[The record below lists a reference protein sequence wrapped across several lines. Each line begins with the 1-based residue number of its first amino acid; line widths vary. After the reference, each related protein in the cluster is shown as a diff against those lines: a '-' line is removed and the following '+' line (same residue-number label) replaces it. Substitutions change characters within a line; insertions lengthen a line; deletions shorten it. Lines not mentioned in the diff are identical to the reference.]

1 MIRDITLFDNFNKFI
16 NDMKK
21 IFVVLFVSL
30 STCLFAQGEIER
42 LTYADSQ
49 YSKIYLNIKN
59 NTKVLK
65 YISANGSELKIG
77 DTLILGVPSG
87 TATTTTVAGGSEG
100 TVGVARAN
108 SKSKSVFATILMGK
122 QIGFGT
128 YISTL
133 SDDSNVTAKANMQGE
148 IVVIADMR
156 VYHKGSSKK
165 PLALAVLLG
174 EPNGRAFG
182 LNKYMSINDYEKSVL
197 AGEILTKNAPLNREQ
212 AIAKLK
218 EAKDLVDLGLMDAAE
233 YEKLKTEL
241 TPIIMKK

>member
-1 MIRDITLFDNFNKFI
+1 
-16 NDMKK
+16 MKK
-21 IFVVLFVSL
+21 LFTLLLLAVSG
-30 STCLFAQGEIER
+30 SLFAQSEIEK
-42 LTYADSQ
+42 LTFEESQ
-49 YSKIYLNIKN
+49 NSEVFRNIKN
-59 NTKVLK
+59 NTKVLS
-65 YISANGSELKIG
+65 YVASDGSVLKLG
-77 DTLILGVPSG
+77 DTLIIGEPTG
-87 TATTTTVAGGSEG
+87 TATSTVVIGGGENS
-100 TVGVARAN
+100 VGIGRAN

-128 YISTL
+128 YISTMGE
-133 SDDSNVTAKANMQGE
+133 DGGETAKAKMQGE

-182 LNKYMSINDYEKSVL
+182 LYKYMSVNDYEKSIL
-197 AGEILTKNAPLNREQ
+197 TGEIKSKNAPLTREQ

-218 EAKDLVDLGLMDAAE
+218 EAKDLLDLGLMDAAA
-233 YEKLKTEL
+233 YEKLKEEL

>member
-1 MIRDITLFDNFNKFI
+1 
-16 NDMKK
+16 MKT
-21 IFVVLFVSL
+21 ILVALFVIFSP
-30 STCLFAQGEIER
+30 TLFAQGEIER

-49 YSKIYLNIKN
+49 YSKFYQNIKN
-59 NTKVLK
+59 NTKILK

-87 TATTTTVAGGSEG
+87 TATTTTIAGGSEG

-108 SKSKSVFATILMGK
+108 SKSRSVFATILMGK

-128 YISTL
+128 YISNL
-133 SDDSNVTAKANMQGE
+133 SGDSDSQATAKANMQGE

-156 VYHKGSSKK
+156 VYHKGSKNK

-197 AGEILTKNAPLNREQ
+197 AGEILTKNVPLNREQ

>member
-1 MIRDITLFDNFNKFI
+1 
-16 NDMKK
+16 MKK
-21 IFVVLFVSL
+21 LLVILFVAL
-30 STCLFAQGEIER
+30 TTTLFAQEEIAR

-49 YSKIYLNIKN
+49 YSKIYQTIKN
-59 NTKVLK
+59 NTKILK

-87 TATTTTVAGGSEG
+87 TTTSTTVVGGSEKS
-100 TVGVARAN
+100 VGVARAN
-108 SKSKSVFATILMGK
+108 SKSNSIFSTILMGK

-128 YISTL
+128 YISNL

-156 VYHKGSSKK
+156 VYHKGSRNK

-182 LNKYMSINDYEKSVL
+182 LYKYMSINDFEKSVL
-197 AGEILTKNAPLNREQ
+197 KGEILTKNAPLNREQ

-218 EAKDLVDLGLMDAAE
+218 EAKDLVDLGLMDADE